1 VNLTRWEIYYAVYLA
16 TLDSGD
22 AICANWRGTLAL
34 PMCGSGRGAA
44 IRLCLTGALSRSG
57 VLLVNSAW
65 RFQFECLFFND
76 LRPSLPS
83 RIGLKIAYTW

>member
-34 PMCGSGRGAA
+34 PMCGSGRGAVPFGIA
-44 IRLCLTGALSRSG
+44 SQGLCHVRGFYLSIARGASSSNVYFSTTQGPRCRAE
-57 VLLVNSAW
+57 SA
-65 RFQFECLFFND
+65 
-76 LRPSLPS
+76 
-83 RIGLKIAYTW
+83 